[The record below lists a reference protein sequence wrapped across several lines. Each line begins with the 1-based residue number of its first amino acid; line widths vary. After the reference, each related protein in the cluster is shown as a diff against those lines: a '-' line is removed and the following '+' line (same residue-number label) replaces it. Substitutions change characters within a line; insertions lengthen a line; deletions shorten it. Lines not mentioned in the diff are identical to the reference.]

1 MPTACLHFT
10 WRTTSLRVGGLAAT
24 PICLP
29 GLRRGGIACATAATA
44 RRTPTQV
51 RQKRTRLAVGPTRF
65 TPDTTKQSSLCR
77 VWRGGVNWTVAIN
90 VFTPHVFC
98 LELSRRFTAKTETV
112 KRETEKGQRQ
122 KRQLLTDNYFVLPF
136 FPTGPFYCR
145 VFRLPNFPLLIFPV
159 AVFSVAVISDIN
171 FLLPFFPTL
180 LFFVAEFYR
189 CAIFR

>member
-1 MPTACLHFT
+1 VKKFRHSHAQQSSCP
-10 WRTTSLRVGGLAAT
+10 LRVS
-24 PICLP
+24 
-29 GLRRGGIACATAATA
+29 
-44 RRTPTQV
+44 
-51 RQKRTRLAVGPTRF
+51 RF

-98 LELSRRFTAKTETV
+98 LELSRRFTAKTAITY
-112 KRETEKGQRQ
+112 G
-122 KRQLLTDNYFVLPF
+122 QLLCVALFSYRPILLPS
-136 FPTGPFYCR
+136 
-145 VFRLPNFPLLIFPV
+145 FPV
-159 AVFSVAVISDIN
+159 AQFSVAHFSGCRFFRCPFFSVAVISDIN

>member
-10 WRTTSLRVGGLAAT
+10 WRTTSLRVGGLAA
-24 PICLP
+24 IRLSAYLACVAAALP
-29 GLRRGGIACATAATA
+29 ARPLRPPDALRR
-44 RRTPTQV
+44 RPD
-51 RQKRTRLAVGPTRF
+51 KERTRLAVGPTRF

-98 LELSRRFTAKTETV
+98 LELSRRFTAKTATV

-122 KRQLLTDNYFVLPF
+122 KWQLLTDNYFVLPF

-159 AVFSVAVISDIN
+159 AVFSVA
-171 FLLPFFPTL
+171 PFF
-180 LFFVAEFYR
+180 R
-189 CAIFR
+189 CRYF